1 MLPNMMKPNRIYWI
15 AECIKHSHVL
25 KMSYKLLSSPE
36 IPGSTFFD
44 SESDSESMISFTS
57 IPVPIPSLK

>member
-1 MLPNMMKPNRIYWI
+1 MELNKEPPGRLQAIIYL
-15 AECIKHSHVL
+15 AREA
-25 KMSYKLLSSPE
+25 E

>member
-1 MLPNMMKPNRIYWI
+1 MPNQMHWDNL
-15 AECIKHSHVL
+15 VL
-25 KMSYKLLSSPE
+25 DLWLYTAE